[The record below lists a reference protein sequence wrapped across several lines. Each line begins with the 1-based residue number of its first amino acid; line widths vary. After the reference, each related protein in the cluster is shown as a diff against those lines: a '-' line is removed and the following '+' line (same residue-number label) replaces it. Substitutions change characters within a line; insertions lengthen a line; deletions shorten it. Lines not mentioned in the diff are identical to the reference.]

1 MDIQGL
7 DTIVFS
13 GGGVRGLSYAGVL
26 LAFKDTYATTVGAH
40 FSKFAGSSV
49 GAFFAMVCA
58 IDVDVSEA
66 LDAFKNVGLEAIFS
80 KDPTWLLT
88 NFALNN
94 GDSLR
99 NLVTRIVVSKGY
111 HSTITLGELYHKTK
125 KTLIITVVDLL
136 TSAVHYLD
144 HINEGRDVPVVDAIM
159 GSMALPPLFPPVAH
173 AIGSKQILMMDG
185 GLLDTFPLA
194 KFEASKTLG
203 IRSSWY
209 IDPSPVTD
217 ISSYYTRVLSILQLS
232 MHSIQSSIT
241 ETYPYVIFIDLGTI
255 KADDTNVDPNS
266 LVFKGYRAA
275 ISRFA
280 NSKSI
285 VAHSED
291 PTKFLSETPVALPSY
306 LLHRP

>member
-1 MDIQGL
+1 MDTHGL

-26 LAFKDTYATTVGAH
+26 LAFKDTYGITIGSH
-40 FSKFAGSSV
+40 FKTFAGSSV

-58 IDVDVSEA
+58 IDVDVGEA
-66 LDAFKNVGLEAIFS
+66 LDAFKSVGLEAIFS

-94 GDSLR
+94 GDALK
-99 NLVTRIVVSKGY
+99 NLVTRILESKVLHAG
-111 HSTITLGELYHKTK
+111 ITLGELFAKTH

-144 HINEGRDVPVVDAIM
+144 HMNEGRDVPVVSAIM
-159 GSMALPPLFPPVAH
+159 GSMALPPLFPPVAQS
-173 AIGSKQILMMDG
+173 IGSKQILMMDG

-194 KFEASKTLG
+194 KFDPEKTLG

-241 ETYPYVIFIDLGTI
+241 ETYPFVIFIDLGTI

-285 VAHSED
+285 VAYSED
-291 PTKFLSETPVALPSY
+291 PTKFLSDKPVALPSY
-306 LLHRP
+306 LLRR

>member
-1 MDIQGL
+1 MDINGL

-26 LAFKDTYATTVGAH
+26 LAFKDTYGLTIGSHFTT
-40 FSKFAGSSV
+40 FAGASV

-58 IDVDVSEA
+58 IDVDVTEA
-66 LDAFKNVGLEAIFS
+66 LDAFKSVGLEAIFS

-88 NFALNN
+88 NYALNN
-94 GDSLR
+94 GEVLKQ
-99 NLVTRIVVSKGY
+99 LVMRILKTKGL
-111 HSTITLGELYHKTK
+111 HPGITLGDLFVKTN

-136 TSAVHYLD
+136 TSAVFYLD
-144 HINEGRDVPVVDAIM
+144 HLNEGRDIPVVNAIM
-159 GSMALPPLFPPVAH
+159 GSMALPPLFPPVSH
-173 AIGSKQILMMDG
+173 SVGSKQILMMDG

-194 KFEASKTLG
+194 KFPPSTTFG
-203 IRSSWY
+203 IRTSWY

-280 NSKSI
+280 NSKSM
-285 VAHSED
+285 VAYSED
-291 PTKFLSETPVALPSY
+291 PTKFLSDKPIALPSY
-306 LLHRP
+306 LQKNL